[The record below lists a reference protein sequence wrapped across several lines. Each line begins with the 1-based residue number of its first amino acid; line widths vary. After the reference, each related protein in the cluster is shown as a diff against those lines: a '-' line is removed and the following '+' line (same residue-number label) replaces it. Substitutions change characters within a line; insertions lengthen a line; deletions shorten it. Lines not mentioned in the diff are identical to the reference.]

1 MRVRRGAE
9 IGSDHY
15 LVEAKIHQPDLVNHS
30 KSRRLCVRVGTQEV
44 IRTHKL
50 GETDI
55 ARLYRE
61 RVEKTL
67 SGFQSDK
74 QDLEHVWSRFKDTL
88 INIAKEVCGTN
99 KVNRSNH
106 IKRTEWWTD
115 EVQRE
120 VKLKKFKWKKYLR
133 ESTQDSYK
141 EYKEQRRKVK
151 DIIFTAKKRSWEEFG
166 TRMENDFHRN
176 QKLFYKILKN
186 ARKGNQQAEAK
197 QVKDA
202 DGNILNEGNQIM
214 SRWKQYF
221 EELLHTEELE
231 EIPSENEFQTQ
242 AEDSNTDE
250 IHVDEVIA
258 AVKSLK
264 KGKTPGH
271 DRITGDMLKNMG
283 TKGIEMLT
291 TILNQAWKEAKIPA
305 DWKVGIIVPIFK
317 KGDKRECRNY
327 RGITLLSTPSKVYEQ
342 ILQKKLVRQSDEV
355 MEQSQSGFRKGR
367 SINDHIF
374 TLKQITEKSIHR
386 NIEVYQAF
394 IDLEK
399 AFDRIPRTKIRS
411 TLEKRNV
418 DNKLIAAI
426 MSLHDNNCNYVRTD
440 NMQSEAFAVNNGLRQ
455 GGVLSPTLFNLVL
468 DEAIK
473 QTREATSKM
482 YIGHRHMQ
490 PVYIS
495 ECAFADDLVVFGKN
509 EKELQKNLEVW
520 NVALGANNM
529 KVNEEKTKIMI
540 TGRGSTQTNISL
552 NQRTLDQVDTFR
564 YLGVQLNDKGY
575 HDAEINARLENT
587 SKLYHSLRIPF
598 IGKRE
603 ISGKTKI
610 TVYKTVFVPT
620 LTFGCETWVLTK
632 SMKSKLQA
640 MEMKYLRRVA
650 GVTKM
655 DKIRNT
661 DIRQMLG
668 VQPLIKVIEDR
679 QLKWFGHLAR
689 LSNEIPVKQ
698 TWEARRHEKR
708 MRGRPRKTWDD
719 NIKEIRAGRG
729 MSLTQARTLARDK
742 REWQKVI
749 YGDTNN

>member
-1 MRVRRGAE
+1 
-9 IGSDHY
+9 
-15 LVEAKIHQPDLVNHS
+15 
-30 KSRRLCVRVGTQEV
+30 
-44 IRTHKL
+44 
-50 GETDI
+50 
-55 ARLYRE
+55 
-61 RVEKTL
+61 
-67 SGFQSDK
+67 
-74 QDLEHVWSRFKDTL
+74 
-88 INIAKEVCGTN
+88 
-99 KVNRSNH
+99 
-106 IKRTEWWTD
+106 
-115 EVQRE
+115 
-120 VKLKKFKWKKYLR
+120 
-133 ESTQDSYK
+133 
-141 EYKEQRRKVK
+141 
-151 DIIFTAKKRSWEEFG
+151 
-166 TRMENDFHRN
+166 
-176 QKLFYKILKN
+176 
-186 ARKGNQQAEAK
+186 
-197 QVKDA
+197 
-202 DGNILNEGNQIM
+202 
-214 SRWKQYF
+214 
-221 EELLHTEELE
+221 
-231 EIPSENEFQTQ
+231 
-242 AEDSNTDE
+242 
-250 IHVDEVIA
+250 
-258 AVKSLK
+258 
-264 KGKTPGH
+264 
-271 DRITGDMLKNMG
+271 MLKNMG

-374 TLKQITEKSIHR
+374 TLKQIAEKSLHR

-426 MSLHDNNCNYVRTD
+426 MSLHDNNSNYVRTD
-440 NMQSEAFAVNNGLRQ
+440 NMQSEAFTVNSGLRQ

-598 IGKRE
+598 I
-603 ISGKTKI
+603 
-610 TVYKTVFVPT
+610 V
-620 LTFGCETWVLTK
+620 
-632 SMKSKLQA
+632 
-640 MEMKYLRRVA
+640 
-650 GVTKM
+650 
-655 DKIRNT
+655 
-661 DIRQMLG
+661 
-668 VQPLIKVIEDR
+668 
-679 QLKWFGHLAR
+679 
-689 LSNEIPVKQ
+689 
-698 TWEARRHEKR
+698 
-708 MRGRPRKTWDD
+708 
-719 NIKEIRAGRG
+719 G
-729 MSLTQARTLARDK
+729 M
-742 REWQKVI
+742 
-749 YGDTNN
+749 YGAPHP